1 MKPDCGCHLPSADQ
15 KRQAAQL
22 RGVRGDVAGLMQV
35 VKGRPLY
42 LYQLLIKF
50 GSSRPLGAAIT
61 SGACEMGT
69 ASS

>member
-1 MKPDCGCHLPSADQ
+1 MKPDCGSHLPSADQ
-15 KRQAAQL
+15 KRQALRL
-22 RGVRGDVAGLMQV
+22 RGVGGDVVGFMQ
-35 VKGRPLY
+35 GRPRY